1 MGLALGFDNNLL
13 IDIYMFGYFL
23 FFMDRLLWGEDGVF
37 LIGVWEMCWEILWE
51 VWYAI
56 NLFVFR
62 DYLDNKMSRTFWK
75 IINFVECKVELENN

>member
-1 MGLALGFDNNLL
+1 
-13 IDIYMFGYFL
+13 
-23 FFMDRLLWGEDGVF
+23 
-37 LIGVWEMCWEILWE
+37 MCWEILWE